1 MTAHLHL
8 AGPDDIDRL
17 LPMVAAYHAFE
28 GIDTTEAHRRA
39 ALAPLLEGS
48 PHGAVWF
55 IGPRRSPVG
64 YVVVTFGWSVEFGG
78 LDGFLDE
85 LFIREAVRGRGM
97 GSEALRALIATL
109 AGSGLR
115 ALHLEVDE
123 NNATARRF
131 YARLG
136 FGLRDRY
143 RLMSWVAPCGN
154 PA

>member
-28 GIDTTEAHRRA
+28 RIDTTPDHRRA
-39 ALAPLLEGS
+39 ALVPLLAGS

-78 LDGFLDE
+78 LDGFVDE

-123 NNATARRF
+123 DNAVARRF

-136 FGLRDRY
+136 FSPRDRY
-143 RLMSWVAPCGN
+143 HLMSWVAEGTG
-154 PA
+154 